1 MITSMSASSLANQ
14 SFFLSDHCTRQSTCF
29 VVPKYTSATENPLQK
44 DGQVVTICHLSAIS
58 QWVHF
63 VALLSTLSQFSSHH
77 HHHLMDFGSQSWAS
91 LAAADD
97 DGDDTD
103 QHTKLAQL

>member
-1 MITSMSASSLANQ
+1 MSASSLANQ
-14 SFFLSDHCTRQSTCF
+14 SFLLSDHCTRQSTCF
-29 VVPKYTSATENPLQK
+29 VVPKYTSVSENPLQK

-77 HHHLMDFGSQSWAS
+77 HHHHLMDFGSQSWAS
-91 LAAADD
+91 LVAAD
-97 DGDDTD
+97 DDTD
-103 QHTKLAQL
+103 QHTELAQL